1 MWFGSSLTA
10 SGDGVPAPGTRTVPS
25 AATPMSGN
33 RPPNADRA
41 RPISC
46 MTPESVPPSITTASR
61 RSATGTTSSRSTWAT
76 VSNSFSPMMPAPPTS
91 TMTARSRR
99 SPALSSAAA
108 ISSVLAIRMR
118 AAWMSPAWS
127 FIGAP
132 RCRDDPTTGPPIS
145 RPRIH
150 EAEYRAAMRE
160 VRPVTTGA
168 AHGSGRL
175 VLDAAARKLAG
186 VRAEEREIEKS
197 LAQEMAS
204 AAVSQ
209 GGTGRATIGPR
220 TAGPSGPGGG
230 EGQRPSDTLHPR
242 VQDRPRTVFA

>member
-1 MWFGSSLTA
+1 
-10 SGDGVPAPGTRTVPS
+10 
-25 AATPMSGN
+25 
-33 RPPNADRA
+33 
-41 RPISC
+41 
-46 MTPESVPPSITTASR
+46 
-61 RSATGTTSSRSTWAT
+61 
-76 VSNSFSPMMPAPPTS
+76 
-91 TMTARSRR
+91 
-99 SPALSSAAA
+99 
-108 ISSVLAIRMR
+108 
-118 AAWMSPAWS
+118 
-127 FIGAP
+127 
-132 RCRDDPTTGPPIS
+132 
-145 RPRIH
+145 
-150 EAEYRAAMRE
+150 MRE

-209 GGTGRATIGPR
+209 GGTERATIGPG